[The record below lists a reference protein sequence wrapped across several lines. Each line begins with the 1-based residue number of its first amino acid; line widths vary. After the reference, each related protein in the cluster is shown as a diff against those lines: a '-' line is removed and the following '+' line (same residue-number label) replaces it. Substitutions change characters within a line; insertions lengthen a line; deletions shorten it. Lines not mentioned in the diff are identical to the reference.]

1 MENSEKFNNLSLKSK
16 YLLLTEIF
24 NDLNKF
30 KKLKRIKQETE
41 KKKKTIVHDA
51 ATDLYNDLLGIYF
64 DDFIIY

>member
-16 YLLLTEIF
+16 YLLLIEIF

-30 KKLKRIKQETE
+30 KKLKRIKQEIE
-41 KKKKTIVHDA
+41 KKNTIVYDA
-51 ATDLYNDLLGIYF
+51 ATELYNDLLGIYF

>member
-41 KKKKTIVHDA
+41 KKKKNNCV
-51 ATDLYNDLLGIYF
+51 
-64 DDFIIY
+64 

>member
-1 MENSEKFNNLSLKSK
+1 MENSEKLYNLSLKSK
-16 YLLLTEIF
+16 YLLLIEIF

-41 KKKKTIVHDA
+41 KKNTIVYDA
-51 ATDLYNDLLGIYF
+51 ATELYNDLLGIYF